1 MIHDPQAGAADH
13 RPTHI
18 KEYGLNGHGRQFIIP
33 DDNPGRLLCLTFT
46 GVRPAV
52 LDDPTYFT
60 PTNSEIKECLE
71 ALHSTR
77 DISDLETSPTRIPFR
92 HFVTGTSRGA
102 QLHLTAILCRND
114 FSPPSL
120 VPPDND
126 DITTSI
132 HSILP

>member
-1 MIHDPQAGAADH
+1 MIHDHATSLAA
-13 RPTHI
+13 TT
-18 KEYGLNGHGRQFIIP
+18 ESGLPHHGRQFLIRS
-33 DDNPGRLLCLTFT
+33 GSHRVVCLTFT

-60 PTNSEIKECLE
+60 PTNSEIRECLG
-71 ALHSTR
+71 AFCSTQ

-92 HFVTGTSRGA
+92 HFVTNTSRGA
-102 QLHLTAILCRND
+102 QLHITAILCRND

-132 HSILP
+132 RSIVP